1 MVAIQTAAAVTATV
15 LAAVVCALVLAGS
28 ATAPRGASIEYRVI
42 SFPHVLLSYQH
53 SALPL
58 LPPPPHWYGA
68 ITAVLTSL
76 TCLCVQA
83 RVLSANRL
91 DPRAVA
97 LLQASPRLRS
107 AFEHAQHNRGARV
120 ALKQQLT
127 ILCDEGRSHPEYWSL
142 KSELDSLDGGE
153 DDSDVVDQVR
163 VLKIREHVN
172 TEMVPLGMHI

>member
-28 ATAPRGASIEYRVI
+28 ATAPRGASIEYR
-42 SFPHVLLSYQH
+42 
-53 SALPL
+53 
-58 LPPPPHWYGA
+58 
-68 ITAVLTSL
+68 
-76 TCLCVQA
+76 A
-83 RVLSANRL
+83 RALSANRM
-91 DPRAVA
+91 DPRAVS

-153 DDSDVVDQVR
+153 DDSDVVDQDGTFDDMSFGDSIN
-163 VLKIREHVN
+163 LSDKLHSMSAGAGSSLSFKD
-172 TEMVPLGMHI
+172 TGMGDSFGDNDLIQDY